1 MYAGQANSPNT
12 VLSGDVDSTTR
23 EITVDDAS
31 VLPAAPFLLT
41 IGYDTSASETV
52 LVTEKDGNT
61 LTITR
66 AVDGSAQVWVAGIK
80 CARVFTAKDLNDLQT
95 NVGTLLSN
103 LNSVGT
109 TTETLLADLAD
120 TYDAESV
127 TGYAVGDYCIYSNTL
142 YRCTTQIAAGGE
154 AWTAAHWEEKPV
166 GDVLKDQAE
175 DIADLEEIAGNGVL
189 SGFTATD
196 LTGAANELKTDVGN
210 LRGDLAYVE
219 NGNTA
224 SRNYT
229 AGQYVCWKGILYTVN
244 SGGISSGAT
253 FAVGTGSNQLTA
265 VGDKGGLNDLKNSI
279 PTRDEIVPV
288 FTFSVPKS
296 GSKTLTITSSPRN
309 ISFLIASTGGVGSG
323 YGTLHFIGGYV
334 SASRCTVT
342 EIKGGS
348 NFTIDASD
356 TSGLNF
362 VISNSATNVG
372 VDVMITDLTGVCTF
386 SVS

>member
-127 TGYAVGDYCIYSNTL
+127 TGYAVGDYCIYSNML

-196 LTGAANELKTDVGN
+196 LTGAANELKNTLNHKADQS
-210 LRGDLAYVE
+210 DLASINLTGTTNTTGSQIDAGTYFYL
-219 NGNTA
+219 NGVLVKA
-224 SRNYT
+224 K
-229 AGQYVCWKGILYTVN
+229 ADIA
-244 SGGISSGAT
+244 SGAT
-253 FAVGTGSNQLTA
+253 FTSGTNYEAVTA
-265 VGDKGGLNDLKNSI
+265 GEELSILNLKWDGI
-279 PTRDEIVPV
+279 
-288 FTFSVPKS
+288 
-296 GSKTLTITSSPRN
+296 
-309 ISFLIASTGGVGSG
+309 LIASG
-323 YGTLHFIGGYV
+323 
-334 SASRCTVT
+334 
-342 EIKGGS
+342 
-348 NFTIDASD
+348 
-356 TSGLNF
+356 
-362 VISNSATNVG
+362 
-372 VDVMITDLTGVCTF
+372 TDLNTITIPGIYRVVTNGDAQSLLNCPTTKAF
-386 SVS
+386 TMLVIKRGDTTNSQIIFMAGSSAANIYIRASVSNGWLQWYGISLDPVST